1 MFSQEKQEM
10 NALSKWWWIPVRS
23 TKSLPQS
30 NKLRY
35 TLTFRHISHCSNV
48 LFVSNTDWKKTRSHF
63 TATFLFD
70 VIYYLSRSNMENLE
84 QNGEPSY
91 TNYMYIYY
99 ISVAVKSSSTIVAR
113 KWNQIHGNS
122 YPVPWI
128 VWVNHFPKSSVRISQ
143 SSDTYAESRRQWRK
157 QLKPNEGF
165 LNAFFFLKWY
175 KYIGQYLMYLCSLTC
190 VYSI

>member
-1 MFSQEKQEM
+1 M
-10 NALSKWWWIPVRS
+10 NALSKWWWIPILS

-30 NKLRY
+30 NKFRY
-35 TLTFRHISHCSNV
+35 LTFRHISHCSNV
-48 LFVSNTDWKKTRSHF
+48 FCCIKHGLEKTCSHF

-113 KWNQIHGNS
+113 KWNQIHGNL

-143 SSDTYAESRRQWRK
+143 SLDTYAESRR
-157 QLKPNEGF
+157 
-165 LNAFFFLKWY
+165 
-175 KYIGQYLMYLCSLTC
+175 
-190 VYSI
+190 